1 MNLGDL
7 NLPKTILDKLKANN
21 IDSVQKIWVMSRKE
35 LRLLD
40 FSYEKINIIAIKL
53 QLKGIDLNKRKN
65 LN

>member
-7 NLPKTILDKLKANN
+7 NLPKTIPDKLKANN

-35 LRLLD
+35 LKLLD
-40 FSYEKINIIAIKL
+40 FSYEEINIIAIKL
-53 QLKGIDLNKRKN
+53 QLKGMDLNKRKN

>member
-1 MNLGDL
+1 MNLSNL

-40 FSYEKINIIAIKL
+40 FSYEEINIIAIKL
-53 QLKGIDLNKRKN
+53 QLKGMDLNKRKN

>member
-1 MNLGDL
+1 MCLSDL

-35 LRLLD
+35 LKLLD
-40 FSYEKINIIAIKL
+40 FSYEEINIIAIKL
-53 QLKGIDLNKRKN
+53 QLKGMDLNKRKN

>member
-53 QLKGIDLNKRKN
+53 QLKGMDLNKRKN

>member
-7 NLPKTILDKLKANN
+7 NLPKTILNKLKANN

-40 FSYEKINIIAIKL
+40 FSYEEINIIAIKL
-53 QLKGIDLNKRKN
+53 QLKGMDLNKRKN

>member
-40 FSYEKINIIAIKL
+40 FSYEEINIIAIKF
-53 QLKGIDLNKRKN
+53 QLKGMDLNKRKN

>member
-1 MNLGDL
+1 MNLSDL

-35 LRLLD
+35 LKLLD
-40 FSYEKINIIAIKL
+40 FSYEEINIIAIKL
-53 QLKGIDLNKRKN
+53 QLKGMDLNKRKN

>member
-40 FSYEKINIIAIKL
+40 FSYEEINIIAIKL
-53 QLKGIDLNKRKN
+53 QLKGMDLNKRKN

>member
-35 LRLLD
+35 LKLLD
-40 FSYEKINIIAIKL
+40 FSYEEINIIAIKL
-53 QLKGIDLNKRKN
+53 QLKGMDLNKRKN